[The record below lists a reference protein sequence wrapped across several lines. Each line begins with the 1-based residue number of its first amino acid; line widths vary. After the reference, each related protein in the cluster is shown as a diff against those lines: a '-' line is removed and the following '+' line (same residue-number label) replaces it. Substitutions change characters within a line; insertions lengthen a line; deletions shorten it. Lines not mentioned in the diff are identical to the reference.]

1 MAMVASAV
9 HTPKP
14 PLPIDRT
21 VDGSV
26 TAERSEHQQNAYSPM
41 DPQPH
46 PIVTVLDAP
55 TSERLARRRRCSHT
69 RLSRS

>member
-1 MAMVASAV
+1 MVASGA

-26 TAERSEHQQNAYSPM
+26 TAERSEHQQKAYSPM
-41 DPQPH
+41 GPQPH
-46 PIVTVLDAP
+46 PIVAVLNAP
-55 TSERLARRRRCSHT
+55 HF
-69 RLSRS
+69 